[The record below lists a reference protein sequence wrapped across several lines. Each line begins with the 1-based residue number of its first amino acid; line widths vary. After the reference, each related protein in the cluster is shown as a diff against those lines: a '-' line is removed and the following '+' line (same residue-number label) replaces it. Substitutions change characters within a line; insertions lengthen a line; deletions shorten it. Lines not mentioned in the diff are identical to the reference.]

1 MKQKKRAAED
11 RFHRAYTLW
20 IFECEKNAKL
30 NIDRITKYNAE
41 LHDWTTR
48 KINYEDDVHKTN
60 EAVDDL
66 AERYLRLDPEAVVQV
81 FSYSLHRLRLPD
93 IYSGQFDLFFD
104 QSTSTLVIEYDLPE
118 IESLPTLKSI
128 GYSTSKNEFESL
140 IHKENFTKSL
150 FDNLVYQTCLGV
162 MHWMKS
168 SDGNNILRAVVF
180 NGWITYMNRSTG
192 NDTTACIASLHATR
206 DEFTKLNLLNVD
218 AKACF
223 RALKGVSSP
232 QVHSLTPVR
241 PIISLNRE
249 DSRFVQSRDV
259 IERFETG
266 ANIAAIGWEEF
277 EHLIRQLFEKELS
290 THGGEVR
297 VTQAS
302 CDGGVDAVAFDPDP
316 IRGGKI
322 IIQAKRYTNTVDV
335 SSVRDLYGT
344 VMSEGAT
351 KGVLVTTSSFGPD
364 AHRFAKD
371 KPITL
376 MDGNNLLFLLA
387 KHGHQAR
394 IDLAEAKKLGTP
406 LRR

>member
-1 MKQKKRAAED
+1 MSLSHL
-11 RFHRAYTLW
+11 F
-20 IFECEKNAKL
+20 I
-30 NIDRITKYNAE
+30 
-41 LHDWTTR
+41 R
-48 KINYEDDVHKTN
+48 KISPKACLTI
-60 EAVDDL
+60 L
-66 AERYLRLDPEAVVQV
+66 C
-81 FSYSLHRLRLPD
+81 
-93 IYSGQFDLFFD
+93 
-104 QSTSTLVIEYDLPE
+104 
-118 IESLPTLKSI
+118 
-128 GYSTSKNEFESL
+128 
-140 IHKENFTKSL
+140 
-150 FDNLVYQTCLGV
+150 QTCLGV

-322 IIQAKRYTNTVDV
+322 IIQAKRYT
-335 SSVRDLYGT
+335 RPCG
-344 VMSEGAT
+344 
-351 KGVLVTTSSFGPD
+351 
-364 AHRFAKD
+364 
-371 KPITL
+371 
-376 MDGNNLLFLLA
+376 
-387 KHGHQAR
+387 R
-394 IDLAEAKKLGTP
+394 ILE
-406 LRR
+406 R